1 MQNLALLNQI
11 VKTNLFVKTK
21 KTMSSIIRQK
31 RIIKKI
37 KSEFEPIIFKNFTIK
52 IAESNFEIKKA
63 QSLRYKTFFKEKK
76 IKKNFFKFLLQRDYD
91 FYDKISDHLIIIDNN
106 RGIRDNVIGTYRLLR
121 GNCAKLYRGFYTEQE
136 FDISNLKKN
145 FSSKDILEL
154 GRSCVHPQ
162 YRSGIILK
170 LLWQGISNYIKMYKI
185 KINFKNEIKN
195 GNFIKKLIRQTKI
208 IIGCHDVSEGGI
220 CLAISELCIR
230 SKMGVEIKIPKNYNN
245 PVKWLFGEDQ
255 GRYIVEINEINVKKV
270 SEILNNNSVHYDELG
285 YVDEKMLS
293 FESDIKLPIEELSN
307 AHKYWLKRYMD
318 N

>member
-11 VKTNLFVKTK
+11 VNTNLFVKTK
-21 KTMSSIIRQK
+21 KTMSSIIRKK

-63 QSLRYKTFFKEKK
+63 QSLRYKIFFKEKK
-76 IKKNFFKFLLQRDYD
+76 ITKKSFKFLLQRDYD

-106 RGIRDNVIGTYRLLR
+106 REIRDNVIGTYRLLR

-185 KINFKNEIKN
+185 KILMGCASFHGTNPSKFKDEFSLLYESYRLPEDYDVKSLQSNEISFNKN
-195 GNFIKKLIRQTKI
+195 INHSTTLNKLPPLIKGYLRA
-208 IIGCHDVSEGGI
+208 GGMVSENFYI
-220 CLAISELCIR
+220 DTEFETIDYCVIMLTE
-230 SKMGVEIKIPKNYNN
+230 KI
-245 PVKWLFGEDQ
+245 VS
-255 GRYIVEINEINVKKV
+255 RYQNKF
-270 SEILNNNSVHYDELG
+270 LN
-285 YVDEKMLS
+285 
-293 FESDIKLPIEELSN
+293 
-307 AHKYWLKRYMD
+307 
-318 N
+318 

>member
-11 VKTNLFVKTK
+11 VNTNLFVKTK
-21 KTMSSIIRQK
+21 KTMSSIIRKK

-63 QSLRYKTFFKEKK
+63 QSLRYKIFFKEKK
-76 IKKNFFKFLLQRDYD
+76 IKKKSFKFLLQRDYD

-106 RGIRDNVIGTYRLLR
+106 REIRDNVIGTYRLLR

-170 LLWQGISNYIKMYKI
+170 LLWKGISNYIKMYNI
-185 KINFKNEIKN
+185 KILMGCASFHGTNPSKFKDEFSLLYESYRLPEDYDVKSLQSNEISFNKN
-195 GNFIKKLIRQTKI
+195 INHSTTLNKLPPLIKGYLRA
-208 IIGCHDVSEGGI
+208 GGMVSENFYI
-220 CLAISELCIR
+220 DTEFETIDYCVIMLTE
-230 SKMGVEIKIPKNYNN
+230 KI
-245 PVKWLFGEDQ
+245 VS
-255 GRYIVEINEINVKKV
+255 RYHNKF
-270 SEILNNNSVHYDELG
+270 LN
-285 YVDEKMLS
+285 
-293 FESDIKLPIEELSN
+293 
-307 AHKYWLKRYMD
+307 
-318 N
+318 

>member
-11 VKTNLFVKTK
+11 VNTNLFVKTK
-21 KTMSSIIRQK
+21 KTMSSIIRKK

-37 KSEFEPIIFKNFTIK
+37 KSEFEPIIFKNFIIK

-63 QSLRYKTFFKEKK
+63 QSLRYKIFFKEKK
-76 IKKNFFKFLLQRDYD
+76 IKKKSFKFLLQRDYD

-106 RGIRDNVIGTYRLLR
+106 REIRDNVIGTYRLLR

-185 KINFKNEIKN
+185 KILMGCASFHGTNPSKFKDEFSLLYESYRLPEDYDVKSLQSNEISFNKN
-195 GNFIKKLIRQTKI
+195 INHSTTSNKLPPLIKGYLRA
-208 IIGCHDVSEGGI
+208 GGMVSENFYI
-220 CLAISELCIR
+220 DTEFETIDYCVIMLTE
-230 SKMGVEIKIPKNYNN
+230 KI
-245 PVKWLFGEDQ
+245 VS
-255 GRYIVEINEINVKKV
+255 RYQNKF
-270 SEILNNNSVHYDELG
+270 LN
-285 YVDEKMLS
+285 
-293 FESDIKLPIEELSN
+293 
-307 AHKYWLKRYMD
+307 
-318 N
+318 

>member
-11 VKTNLFVKTK
+11 VNTNLFVKTK
-21 KTMSSIIRQK
+21 KTMSSIIRKK

-63 QSLRYKTFFKEKK
+63 QSLRYKIFFKEKK
-76 IKKNFFKFLLQRDYD
+76 IKKKSFKFLLQRDYD

-106 RGIRDNVIGTYRLLR
+106 REIRDNVIGTYRLLR

-185 KINFKNEIKN
+185 KILMGCASFHGTNPSKFKDEFSLLYKSYRLPEDYDVKSLQSNAIPFNKNINHSTILNKLPPLIK
-195 GNFIKKLIRQTKI
+195 GYLKA
-208 IIGCHDVSEGGI
+208 GGMVSENFYI
-220 CLAISELCIR
+220 DKEFETIDYCVIMLTE
-230 SKMGVEIKIPKNYNN
+230 KI
-245 PVKWLFGEDQ
+245 VS
-255 GRYIVEINEINVKKV
+255 RYQNKF
-270 SEILNNNSVHYDELG
+270 LN
-285 YVDEKMLS
+285 
-293 FESDIKLPIEELSN
+293 
-307 AHKYWLKRYMD
+307 
-318 N
+318 

>member
-11 VKTNLFVKTK
+11 VNTNLFVKTK
-21 KTMSSIIRQK
+21 KTMSSIIRKK

-63 QSLRYKTFFKEKK
+63 QSLRYKIFFKEKK
-76 IKKNFFKFLLQRDYD
+76 IKKKSFKFLLQRDYD

-106 RGIRDNVIGTYRLLR
+106 REIRDNVIGTYRLLR

-185 KINFKNEIKN
+185 KILMGCASFHGTNPSKFKDEFSLLYKSYRLPEDYDVKSLQSNEISFSKN
-195 GNFIKKLIRQTKI
+195 INHSTILNKLPPLIKGYLKV
-208 IIGCHDVSEGGI
+208 GGMVSENFYI
-220 CLAISELCIR
+220 DKEFETIDYCVIMLIE
-230 SKMGVEIKIPKNYNN
+230 KI
-245 PVKWLFGEDQ
+245 VS
-255 GRYIVEINEINVKKV
+255 RYQNKF
-270 SEILNNNSVHYDELG
+270 LN
-285 YVDEKMLS
+285 
-293 FESDIKLPIEELSN
+293 
-307 AHKYWLKRYMD
+307 
-318 N
+318 

>member
-11 VKTNLFVKTK
+11 VNKNLFVKTK
-21 KTMSSIIRQK
+21 KTMSSIIRK
-31 RIIKKI
+31 KKIIKKI
-37 KSEFEPIIFKNFTIK
+37 KSEFKPIIFKNFTIK

-63 QSLRYKTFFKEKK
+63 QSLRYKIFFKEKK
-76 IKKNFFKFLLQRDYD
+76 IKKKSFKFLLQRDYD

-106 RGIRDNVIGTYRLLR
+106 REIRDNVIGTYRLLR

-185 KINFKNEIKN
+185 KILMGCASFHGTNPSKFKDEFSLLYERYRLPEDYDVKSLQSNEISFNKN
-195 GNFIKKLIRQTKI
+195 INHSTILNKLPPLIKGYLRA
-208 IIGCHDVSEGGI
+208 GGMVSENFYI
-220 CLAISELCIR
+220 DTEFETIDYCVIMLTE
-230 SKMGVEIKIPKNYNN
+230 KI
-245 PVKWLFGEDQ
+245 VS
-255 GRYIVEINEINVKKV
+255 RYQNKF
-270 SEILNNNSVHYDELG
+270 LN
-285 YVDEKMLS
+285 
-293 FESDIKLPIEELSN
+293 
-307 AHKYWLKRYMD
+307 
-318 N
+318 

>member
-1 MQNLALLNQI
+1 MKNLALLNQI
-11 VKTNLFVKTK
+11 VNTNLFVKTM
-21 KTMSSIIRQK
+21 KTMSSIIRKK

-63 QSLRYKTFFKEKK
+63 QSLRYKIFFKEKK
-76 IKKNFFKFLLQRDYD
+76 IKKKNFKFLLQRDYD

-106 RGIRDNVIGTYRLLR
+106 REIRDNVIGTYRLLR

-185 KINFKNEIKN
+185 KILMGCASFHGTNPSKFKDEFSLLYESYRLPEDYDVKSLQSNEISFNKN
-195 GNFIKKLIRQTKI
+195 INHSTILNKLPPLIKGYLKA
-208 IIGCHDVSEGGI
+208 GGMVSENFYI
-220 CLAISELCIR
+220 DKEFETIDYCVIMLTE
-230 SKMGVEIKIPKNYNN
+230 KI
-245 PVKWLFGEDQ
+245 VS
-255 GRYIVEINEINVKKV
+255 RYQNKF
-270 SEILNNNSVHYDELG
+270 LN
-285 YVDEKMLS
+285 
-293 FESDIKLPIEELSN
+293 
-307 AHKYWLKRYMD
+307 
-318 N
+318 

>member
-11 VKTNLFVKTK
+11 VNTNLFVKTK
-21 KTMSSIIRQK
+21 KTMSSIIRKK

-63 QSLRYKTFFKEKK
+63 QSLRYKIFFKEKK
-76 IKKNFFKFLLQRDYD
+76 IKKKSFKFLLQRDYD

-106 RGIRDNVIGTYRLLR
+106 REIRDNVIGTYRLLR

-185 KINFKNEIKN
+185 KILMGCASFHGTNPSKFKDEFSLLNESYRLPEDYDVKSLQSNEISFNKN
-195 GNFIKKLIRQTKI
+195 INHSTTLNKLPPLIKGYLRA
-208 IIGCHDVSEGGI
+208 GGMVSENFYI
-220 CLAISELCIR
+220 DTEFETIDYCVIMLTE
-230 SKMGVEIKIPKNYNN
+230 KI
-245 PVKWLFGEDQ
+245 VS
-255 GRYIVEINEINVKKV
+255 RYQNKF
-270 SEILNNNSVHYDELG
+270 LN
-285 YVDEKMLS
+285 
-293 FESDIKLPIEELSN
+293 
-307 AHKYWLKRYMD
+307 
-318 N
+318 

>member
-11 VKTNLFVKTK
+11 VNTNLFVKTK
-21 KTMSSIIRQK
+21 KTMSSIIRKK

-63 QSLRYKTFFKEKK
+63 QSLRYKIFFKEKK
-76 IKKNFFKFLLQRDYD
+76 IKKKSFKFLLQRDYD

-106 RGIRDNVIGTYRLLR
+106 RKIRDNVIGTYRLLR

-154 GRSCVHPQ
+154 GRSCIHPQ

-185 KINFKNEIKN
+185 KILMGCASFHGTNPSKFKEEFSLLYESYRLPEDYDVKSLQNNEISFNKN
-195 GNFIKKLIRQTKI
+195 INHSTTLNKLPPLIKGYLRA
-208 IIGCHDVSEGGI
+208 GGMVSENFYI
-220 CLAISELCIR
+220 DTEFETIDYCVIMLTE
-230 SKMGVEIKIPKNYNN
+230 KIA
-245 PVKWLFGEDQ
+245 
-255 GRYIVEINEINVKKV
+255 GRYQNKF
-270 SEILNNNSVHYDELG
+270 LN
-285 YVDEKMLS
+285 
-293 FESDIKLPIEELSN
+293 
-307 AHKYWLKRYMD
+307 
-318 N
+318 

>member
-1 MQNLALLNQI
+1 MQNLAILNQI
-11 VKTNLFVKTK
+11 VNTNLFVKTK
-21 KTMSSIIRQK
+21 KTMSSIIRKK

-63 QSLRYKTFFKEKK
+63 QSLRYKIFFKEKK
-76 IKKNFFKFLLQRDYD
+76 IKKKSFKFLLQRDYD

-106 RGIRDNVIGTYRLLR
+106 REIRDNVIGTYRLLR

-185 KINFKNEIKN
+185 KILMGCASFHGTNPSKFKDEFSLLYKSYRLPEDYDVKSLQSNEISFNKN
-195 GNFIKKLIRQTKI
+195 INHSTILNKLPPLIKGYLKA
-208 IIGCHDVSEGGI
+208 GGMVSENFYI
-220 CLAISELCIR
+220 DKEFETIDYCVIMLIE
-230 SKMGVEIKIPKNYNN
+230 KI
-245 PVKWLFGEDQ
+245 VS
-255 GRYIVEINEINVKKV
+255 RYQNKF
-270 SEILNNNSVHYDELG
+270 LN
-285 YVDEKMLS
+285 
-293 FESDIKLPIEELSN
+293 
-307 AHKYWLKRYMD
+307 
-318 N
+318 

>member
-11 VKTNLFVKTK
+11 VNTNLFVKTK
-21 KTMSSIIRQK
+21 KTMSSIIRKK

-63 QSLRYKTFFKEKK
+63 QSLRYKIFFKEKK
-76 IKKNFFKFLLQRDYD
+76 IKKKSFKFLLQRDYD

-106 RGIRDNVIGTYRLLR
+106 REIRDNVIGTYRLLR

-170 LLWQGISNYIKMYKI
+170 LLWQGISNYIKIYKI
-185 KINFKNEIKN
+185 KILMGCASFHGTNPSKFKDEFSLLYKSYRLPEDYDVKSLQSNEISFNKN
-195 GNFIKKLIRQTKI
+195 INHSTILNKLPPLIKGYLKA
-208 IIGCHDVSEGGI
+208 GGMVSENFYI
-220 CLAISELCIR
+220 DKEFETIDYCVIMLIE
-230 SKMGVEIKIPKNYNN
+230 KI
-245 PVKWLFGEDQ
+245 VS
-255 GRYIVEINEINVKKV
+255 RYQNKF
-270 SEILNNNSVHYDELG
+270 LN
-285 YVDEKMLS
+285 
-293 FESDIKLPIEELSN
+293 
-307 AHKYWLKRYMD
+307 
-318 N
+318 

>member
-1 MQNLALLNQI
+1 MQNLALLNKI
-11 VKTNLFVKTK
+11 VNTNLFVKTK
-21 KTMSSIIRQK
+21 KTMSSIIRKK

-63 QSLRYKTFFKEKK
+63 QSLRYKIFFKEKK
-76 IKKNFFKFLLQRDYD
+76 IKKKSFKLLLQRDYD

-106 RGIRDNVIGTYRLLR
+106 REIRDNVIGTYRLLR

-145 FSSKDILEL
+145 FSSKNILEL

-185 KINFKNEIKN
+185 KILMGCASFHGTNPSKFKDEFSLLYESYRLPEDYDVKSLQSNEISFNKN
-195 GNFIKKLIRQTKI
+195 INHLTTFNKLPPLIKGYLRA
-208 IIGCHDVSEGGI
+208 GGMVSENFYI
-220 CLAISELCIR
+220 DTEFETIDYCVIMLTE
-230 SKMGVEIKIPKNYNN
+230 KI
-245 PVKWLFGEDQ
+245 VS
-255 GRYIVEINEINVKKV
+255 RYQNKF
-270 SEILNNNSVHYDELG
+270 LN
-285 YVDEKMLS
+285 
-293 FESDIKLPIEELSN
+293 
-307 AHKYWLKRYMD
+307 
-318 N
+318 

>member
-1 MQNLALLNQI
+1 MQNLALLYKI
-11 VKTNLFVKTK
+11 VNTNLFVKTK
-21 KTMSSIIRQK
+21 KTMSSIIRKK

-63 QSLRYKTFFKEKK
+63 QSLRYKIFFKEKK
-76 IKKNFFKFLLQRDYD
+76 IKKKNFKFLLQRDYD

-106 RGIRDNVIGTYRLLR
+106 REIRDNVIGTYRLLR

-170 LLWQGISNYIKMYKI
+170 LLWQGISNYIKIYKI
-185 KINFKNEIKN
+185 KILLGCASFHGTNPSKFKDEFSLLYESYRLPEDYDVKSLQDNEIS
-195 GNFIKKLIRQTKI
+195 FIKNINHSIILNRLPALIKGYLRA
-208 IIGCHDVSEGGI
+208 GGMVSENFYI
-220 CLAISELCIR
+220 DREFETIDYCVIMLTE
-230 SKMGVEIKIPKNYNN
+230 KI
-245 PVKWLFGEDQ
+245 VS
-255 GRYIVEINEINVKKV
+255 RYQNKF
-270 SEILNNNSVHYDELG
+270 LN
-285 YVDEKMLS
+285 
-293 FESDIKLPIEELSN
+293 
-307 AHKYWLKRYMD
+307 
-318 N
+318 

>member
-11 VKTNLFVKTK
+11 VNTNLFVKTK
-21 KTMSSIIRQK
+21 KTMSSIIRKK

-63 QSLRYKTFFKEKK
+63 QSLRYKIFFKEKK
-76 IKKNFFKFLLQRDYD
+76 IKKKSFKLLLQRDYD

-106 RGIRDNVIGTYRLLR
+106 REIRDNVIGTYRLLR

-145 FSSKDILEL
+145 FSSKNILEL

-185 KINFKNEIKN
+185 KILMGCASFHGTNPSKFKDEFSLLYESYRLPEDYDVKSLQSNEISFNKN
-195 GNFIKKLIRQTKI
+195 INHLTTFNKLPPLIKGYLRA
-208 IIGCHDVSEGGI
+208 GGMVSENFYI
-220 CLAISELCIR
+220 DTEFETIDYCVIMLTE
-230 SKMGVEIKIPKNYNN
+230 KI
-245 PVKWLFGEDQ
+245 VS
-255 GRYIVEINEINVKKV
+255 RYQNKF
-270 SEILNNNSVHYDELG
+270 LN
-285 YVDEKMLS
+285 
-293 FESDIKLPIEELSN
+293 
-307 AHKYWLKRYMD
+307 
-318 N
+318 

>member
-11 VKTNLFVKTK
+11 VNTNLFVKTK
-21 KTMSSIIRQK
+21 KTMSSIIRKK

-63 QSLRYKTFFKEKK
+63 QSLRYKIFFKEKK
-76 IKKNFFKFLLQRDYD
+76 IKKKSFKFLLQRDYD

-106 RGIRDNVIGTYRLLR
+106 REIRDNVIGTYRLLR

-185 KINFKNEIKN
+185 KILMGCASFHGTNPIKFKDEFSLLYENYRLPEDYDVKSLQSNEISFNKN
-195 GNFIKKLIRQTKI
+195 INHSTTLNKLPPLIKGYLRA
-208 IIGCHDVSEGGI
+208 GGMVSENFYI
-220 CLAISELCIR
+220 DMEFETIDYCVIMLTE
-230 SKMGVEIKIPKNYNN
+230 KI
-245 PVKWLFGEDQ
+245 VS
-255 GRYIVEINEINVKKV
+255 RYQNKF
-270 SEILNNNSVHYDELG
+270 LN
-285 YVDEKMLS
+285 
-293 FESDIKLPIEELSN
+293 
-307 AHKYWLKRYMD
+307 
-318 N
+318 

>member
-11 VKTNLFVKTK
+11 VNTNLFVKTK
-21 KTMSSIIRQK
+21 KTMSSIIRKK

-63 QSLRYKTFFKEKK
+63 QSLRYKIFFKEKK
-76 IKKNFFKFLLQRDYD
+76 IKKKNFKFLLQRDYD

-106 RGIRDNVIGTYRLLR
+106 REIRDNVIGTYRLLR

-185 KINFKNEIKN
+185 KILMGCASFHGTNPSKFKDEFSLLYKSYRLPEDYDVKSLQSNAISFNKNINHSTILNKLPPLIK
-195 GNFIKKLIRQTKI
+195 GYLKA
-208 IIGCHDVSEGGI
+208 GGMVSENFYI
-220 CLAISELCIR
+220 DKEFETIDYCVIMLIE
-230 SKMGVEIKIPKNYNN
+230 KI
-245 PVKWLFGEDQ
+245 VS
-255 GRYIVEINEINVKKV
+255 RYQNKF
-270 SEILNNNSVHYDELG
+270 LN
-285 YVDEKMLS
+285 
-293 FESDIKLPIEELSN
+293 
-307 AHKYWLKRYMD
+307 
-318 N
+318 

>member
-11 VKTNLFVKTK
+11 VNTNLFVKTK
-21 KTMSSIIRQK
+21 KTMSSIIRKK

-63 QSLRYKTFFKEKK
+63 QSLRYKIFFKEKK
-76 IKKNFFKFLLQRDYD
+76 IKKKSFKFLLQRDYD
-91 FYDKISDHLIIIDNN
+91 FYDKISDHLIIIDKN
-106 RGIRDNVIGTYRLLR
+106 REIKDNVIGTYRLLR

-185 KINFKNEIKN
+185 KILMGCASFHGTNPSKFKDEFSLLYESYRLPEDYDVKSLQSNEISFNKN
-195 GNFIKKLIRQTKI
+195 INHSTTLNKLPPLIKGYLRA
-208 IIGCHDVSEGGI
+208 GGMVSENFYI
-220 CLAISELCIR
+220 DKEFETIDYCVIMLTE
-230 SKMGVEIKIPKNYNN
+230 KI
-245 PVKWLFGEDQ
+245 VS
-255 GRYIVEINEINVKKV
+255 RYQNKF
-270 SEILNNNSVHYDELG
+270 LN
-285 YVDEKMLS
+285 
-293 FESDIKLPIEELSN
+293 
-307 AHKYWLKRYMD
+307 
-318 N
+318 